1 VARTPQAQAI
11 LSELK
16 RQADPSQAAVLRRFF
31 KTGPGE
37 YGEGDQFWGLPVP
50 RIRAVL
56 KAFPDVSLATAADLL
71 DHSVHEARFF
81 AVIALVRAYARGGA
95 AERSGVFDFYL
106 GHADRVN
113 NWDLVDVSAPG
124 IVGRHLPPGGGR
136 RVLGRLASSSCL
148 WERRIAMVA
157 TLEHIRQGELGNTF
171 RLAERLLDDPEDLMH
186 KAAGWMLREAGKRDE
201 GALEEF
207 LGRHAAGMPRT
218 MLRYA
223 IERLPDHR
231 RRAWLAA
238 GR

>member
-1 VARTPQAQAI
+1 MARTPQPQAI

-95 AERSGVFDFYL
+95 AERS
-106 GHADRVN
+106 
-113 NWDLVDVSAPG
+113 
-124 IVGRHLPPGGGR
+124 
-136 RVLGRLASSSCL
+136 
-148 WERRIAMVA
+148 
-157 TLEHIRQGELGNTF
+157 
-171 RLAERLLDDPEDLMH
+171 
-186 KAAGWMLREAGKRDE
+186 
-201 GALEEF
+201 
-207 LGRHAAGMPRT
+207 
-218 MLRYA
+218 
-223 IERLPDHR
+223 
-231 RRAWLAA
+231 
-238 GR
+238 